1 MDSFVL
7 SETLKYLYMIYAESS
22 EMILD
27 PDDYVLTTEAHFL
40 PLNIGDAGT
49 EEVFLFIILLI
60 SFLFYEFFLTF
71 RFVNNLAF
79 SSYFN

>member
-1 MDSFVL
+1 
-7 SETLKYLYMIYAESS
+7 MIYAESS